1 MRRMSTKKRIGF
13 LVFDGITA
21 LDLAGPLDA
30 FAIPTV
36 EGTARPVYD
45 LVTLGLTRKAC
56 TAESGMSIRPSAALA
71 DAPPLDTVIVP
82 GGNGLR
88 EPSRLCAVSDWL
100 VARAPKIRR
109 VASVCTGV
117 YALAH
122 AGLLDGRRAT
132 THWRFADDVARRFP
146 RVRVEPNSLFIKDGR
161 YYTSAGVTSGIDLSL
176 ALIEEDLGPRVALAV
191 ARELVVYLKRP
202 GGQEQFS
209 EPLKFQVKSSNGM
222 SNLVAHISSHL
233 EADLSVEAL
242 ASSVALSPRQLTR
255 RCRELF
261 GVTPAA
267 LVERFRLDAAR
278 ERLTQHASRV
288 DQVAAS
294 VGYRSGEVFQ
304 RAFERRFGLNPS
316 AYRARFSRTG
326 AGLAQ

>member
-1 MRRMSTKKRIGF
+1 MSTKRRIGF

-30 FAIPTV
+30 FATPTV
-36 EGTARPVYD
+36 DGTTKPVYD
-45 LVTLGLTRKAC
+45 LVTLGLGRKAC

-71 DAPPLDTVIVP
+71 DAPPLDTIVVP
-82 GGNGLR
+82 GGHGLR
-88 EPSRLCAVSDWL
+88 EPSRLRAVSEWL
-100 VARAPKIRR
+100 AARAPKTRR

-132 THWRFADDVARRFP
+132 THWKFAADVARRFP
-146 RVRVEPNSLFIKDGR
+146 KVKLDPNALFIKDGR

-176 ALIEEDLGPRVALAV
+176 ALIEEDLGPRAALAV

-209 EPLKFQVKSSNGM
+209 EPLKYQLKSSNGM

-242 ASSVALSPRQLTR
+242 ARSVALSPRQLTR

-261 GVTPAA
+261 AVSPAA

-278 ERLTQHASRV
+278 ERLTQRASRV

-294 VGYRSGEVFQ
+294 VGYRSAEVFQ

-316 AYRARFSRTG
+316 AYRTRFSRTG
-326 AGLAQ
+326 AGGEQ